1 MHVSA
6 DHSVLIDC
14 GLFQGEDARRS
25 PGLNIDFPIGGIQAL
40 LLTHIHLNHWPR
52 QLRLVHGE
60 LGVKQAWRTALMER
74 AAGGGCCAWGTAAV

>member
-40 LLTHIHLNHWPR
+40 LLTHIHLDH
-52 QLRLVHGE
+52 
-60 LGVKQAWRTALMER
+60 
-74 AAGGGCCAWGTAAV
+74 